1 MPEKKEYFCQCMRG
15 QYLDKSG
22 LDKQFNKQFGKPETK
37 PPKKTIKQLF
47 KIKSK

>member
-1 MPEKKEYFCQCMRG
+1 MKDKEQFCQCMRG

-22 LDKQFNKQFGKPETK
+22 LNKQFNKQFGKPDRK